1 MTNLNDPVSRLLEV
15 PRITIGGLRI
25 AVADRETSARHMVEA
40 ALARRGSDG
49 PLIVSSANGQVI
61 SSCASDSAVRSMFRA
76 ADVLHADGMPMV
88 FASWLFCRT
97 PLPERVA
104 TTDLFDDVAVRAE
117 RQGASFYL
125 LGAAPGVIEETVRCV
140 RQRYPRLD
148 IAGFRDGYFSPSEE
162 LGVVAEINAARPDI
176 LWISMG
182 VPAEQA
188 FALRHR
194 DRLTEVGLIKTSGG
208 LFDFLAGRHRRAPP
222 WMQAVGLEWFYR
234 ILMEP
239 QRLFM
244 RYLTTNPHALFLLTT
259 RTAQPAPVSGPERR
273 QPWRLFVRHLTTDPC
288 ELLTL
293 LTRPAVPAPIV
304 WQQRRRR
311 RLQ

>member
-1 MTNLNDPVSRLLEV
+1 MTILNDPVSRLLTV

-25 AVADRETSARHMVEA
+25 AVADRATSARHMVEA
-40 ALARRGSDG
+40 AVARRGSDG

-61 SSCASDSAVRSMFRA
+61 SACASDVSVHSMFREA
-76 ADVLHADGMPMV
+76 GLLHADGMPMV

-104 TTDLFDDVAVRAE
+104 TTDLFHDVAVRAE
-117 RQGASFYL
+117 QQGASFYL

-140 RQRYPRLD
+140 RGRYPRLN
-148 IAGFRDGYFSPSEE
+148 IAGFRNGYFSPAEE
-162 LGVVAEINAARPDI
+162 PGVIAAINAVRPDI

-182 VPAEQA
+182 VPSEQA

-208 LFDFLAGRHRRAPP
+208 LFDFLAGRNRRAPP
-222 WMQAVGLEWFYR
+222 WMQAIGLEWLYR

-239 QRLFM
+239 RRLFM
-244 RYLTTNPHALFLLTT
+244 RYLTTNPHALFLLMT
-259 RTAQPAPVSGPERR
+259 RTAQPAPASDRERR
-273 QPWRLFVRHLTTDPC
+273 QPWRRFIRNLTTDPG

-293 LTRPAVPAPIV
+293 LTRSAVPVPIV
-304 WQQRRRR
+304 WQDRRRR
-311 RLQ
+311 VR